1 MNYFDLLFIMQIIVI
16 LYNILVYRGELLIHH
31 YNNET
36 SENKNLLFI
45 NTNEMDDDWGQFVNI
60 EMI

>member
-16 LYNILVYRGELLIHH
+16 LYNILVYRGELLIRH

-60 EMI
+60 EML

>member
-16 LYNILVYRGELLIHH
+16 LYNILVYRGELLIRH

>member
-1 MNYFDLLFIMQIIVI
+1 MNYIDLLFIMQIIVI

-36 SENKNLLFI
+36 IENKNLLFI

>member
-1 MNYFDLLFIMQIIVI
+1 MNYIDLLFIMQIIVI

>member
-1 MNYFDLLFIMQIIVI
+1 MNYIDLLFIMQIIVI
-16 LYNILVYRGELLIHH
+16 LYNILVYRGELLIRH